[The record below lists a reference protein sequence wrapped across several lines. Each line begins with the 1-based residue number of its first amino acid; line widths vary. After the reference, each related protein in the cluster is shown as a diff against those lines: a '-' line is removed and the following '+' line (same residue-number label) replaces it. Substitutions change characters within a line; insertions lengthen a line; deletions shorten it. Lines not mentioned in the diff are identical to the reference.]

1 MVSRMPRRLIERAT
15 MERDT
20 HMKKR
25 WKREKARREQD
36 PAREGVPKMGLKER
50 LLLVAPD
57 TVAGALLLCLPIVVI
72 VLYSFW
78 TTNLATFTV
87 EPLFTLQNFQD
98 IMQPIYLQALGR
110 SVLITLLTVTGCIVL
125 GFPLAYFIS
134 RAPGKLQMVLLLAVM
149 IPFWT
154 SFVVRT
160 YAWLTLLS
168 PSGTVTQ
175 MLAFLGVV
183 APETDLRYTQIAI
196 TVGMIYTYLPM
207 MVLPLFATLEKL
219 DSNLLAAAADL
230 GKSSAK
236 TFFSIVVPQAKSGV
250 AAGCLLVA
258 IPALGEYTI
267 PAILGGGKTLM
278 IGNVIASE
286 FTTTGNY
293 SRGAALAVVLLVIV
307 LAVIAVVQVAALRKR
322 RAARAA
328 LLSGTGEEKARDR
341 GASDE

>member
-1 MVSRMPRRLIERAT
+1 MECEVRKDDRRKGRGAT
-15 MERDT
+15 R
-20 HMKKR
+20 
-25 WKREKARREQD
+25 
-36 PAREGVPKMGLKER
+36 PAAAVEGVPKMGLRER
-50 LLLVAPD
+50 VLLVAPD
-57 TVAGALLLCLPIVVI
+57 TAAGVLLLCLPLAVI

-78 TTNLATFTV
+78 TTDLATFSV
-87 EPLFTLQNFQD
+87 EPVWTLQNFQD

-110 SVLITLLTVTGCIVL
+110 SLLITVLTVVGCILL

-134 RAPGKLQMVLLLAVM
+134 QAPGKLQMALLLAVM

-160 YAWLTLLS
+160 YAWLTLLA

-175 MLAFLGVV
+175 MLAFLGIVSPG
-183 APETDLRYTQIAI
+183 ADLRYTQIAI

-207 MVLPLFATLEKL
+207 MILPLFATLEKL
-219 DSNLLAAAADL
+219 DPNLLAAAADL
-230 GKSSAK
+230 GKSSSK
-236 TFFSIVVPQAKSGV
+236 TFFTVVVPQARAGV

-307 LAVIAVVQVAALRKR
+307 LAAIVVTQVMSYRRRRLDAADR
-322 RAARAA
+322 
-328 LLSGTGEEKARDR
+328 LSATGERMDAGSEVD
-341 GASDE
+341 GE

>member
-1 MVSRMPRRLIERAT
+1 MGSEVQKDDGRKRGGSRRAEAASTERVS
-15 MERDT
+15 
-20 HMKKR
+20 
-25 WKREKARREQD
+25 
-36 PAREGVPKMGLKER
+36 KMGLKER
-50 LLLVAPD
+50 VLLVVPD
-57 TVAGALLLCLPIVVI
+57 TAAGMLLLCLPLVVI
-72 VLYSFW
+72 ILYSFW
-78 TTNLATFTV
+78 TTDLATFTV
-87 EPLFTLQNFQD
+87 EPVWTLQNFQD

-110 SVLITLLTVTGCIVL
+110 SLLITVATVVGCILL

-134 RAPGKLQMVLLLAVM
+134 QAPGKLQMLLLLAVM

-160 YAWLTLLS
+160 YAWLTLLA

-175 MLAFLGVV
+175 MLSFLGIVSSD
-183 APETDLRYTQIAI
+183 ADLRYTQVAI
-196 TVGMIYTYLPM
+196 TIGMVYTYLPM
-207 MVLPLFATLEKL
+207 MILPLFATLEKL
-219 DSNLLAAAADL
+219 DPNLLAAAADL
-230 GKSSAK
+230 GKSPTK
-236 TFFSIVVPQAKSGV
+236 TFFSIVVPQAKAGV

-307 LAVIAVVQVAALRKR
+307 LAVIAVTQVIAYRRRRVEAADR
-322 RAARAA
+322 
-328 LLSGTGEEKARDR
+328 LSATGEQKIVEKEAD
-341 GASDE
+341 DE